1 MICGLEALIKIETA
15 KAEREERLKRE
26 AEERE
31 RECKEYTI
39 DYCEK
44 ILNSKIEE
52 MIRLGANTTS
62 PIVMYGGWCGST
74 TCLSPMKETR
84 EAYVDGRLSYE
95 YEGYCFNGTRYGNL
109 CLDRPILEEY
119 LNSYCWEINLK
130 PFSGYKKYEG
140 EITLYELTIS
150 PIPKCI

>member
-1 MICGLEALIKIETA
+1 MICGLEALVKMEAIKV
-15 KAEREERLKRE
+15 EREERLKRE

-31 RECKEYTI
+31 RERKEYTI

-52 MIRLGANTTS
+52 MIRMGANTTS
-62 PIVMYGGWCGST
+62 PIVMYGGRST

-84 EAYVDGRLSYE
+84 EAYADGRSSYE

-109 CLDRPILEEY
+109 CLDKSILEEY
-119 LNSYCWEINLK
+119 LKSYCWKINLK
-130 PFSGYKKYEG
+130 PFSGYKKCVG

-150 PIPKCI
+150 PIPKCM